1 MKKLLFLFLLIS
13 STFVSGQNR
22 LNDILHSLDSLIQ
35 KREYYNNKREFRIN
49 SLKELLTEA
58 TEESNI
64 YNLYKIIAEEY
75 IPYTS
80 DSALLYSSKRMQ
92 IARGLKDNGKVINSK
107 LQLAKIYIIKGLYC
121 EANSLLNDISN
132 FTLTK
137 KQRIAYLQN
146 RVELNRYKEVSF
158 SKLENL
164 PDYKKLRA
172 AYQDSLLMV
181 IDKESP
187 RYFATKA
194 DRLMDAGEYEKMK
207 EVMLKS
213 LSRQKVEDRSYGYSA
228 YTLAMAYGKLGDL
241 DNKAYYLAKS
251 AMSDIDNGVRENAS
265 LRELAF
271 LLFKSGDLKRAYKYV
286 KIAMEDALFSKA
298 KLRSYEVLQIL
309 PLIDSEY
316 NDMRNKM
323 SRDMLYFEIILS
335 FMIVTLIIFLVFI
348 LKQKKKLEAANI
360 SNEHINKQL
369 YELNEKLR
377 KSNEEVLSANKKLES
392 FTNAQKE
399 YIVHYLKLS
408 SEYIGKIDDFRKSL
422 YKKAISENKDD
433 IIKDLRS
440 KEFINS
446 ELKLFYEDFDK
457 AFLDLYP
464 NFIEQF
470 NDLLKD
476 DEKIVIKHDELLNS
490 ELRVFALI
498 RLGISESEQ
507 IAKFLRYSITTIYNY
522 RVKMRNK
529 AKIPRDEFKEAV
541 KRIGK

>member
-1 MKKLLFLFLLIS
+1 MKKLLFLFLVF
-13 STFVSGQNR
+13 STVASGQDR
-22 LNDILHSLDSLIQ
+22 LNNILHSLDTLIQ
-35 KREYYNNKREFRIN
+35 KREFYNNKREFRIN
-49 SLKELLTEA
+49 SLKELLAEA
-58 TEESNI
+58 TEDEHI
-64 YNLYKIIAEEY
+64 YNLYKTIAEEY

-80 DSALLYSSKRMQ
+80 DSALLYSSKSIETATRLNSTKK
-92 IARGLKDNGKVINSK
+92 IINSE
-107 LQLAKIYIIKGLYC
+107 LQLARIYIIKGMYC
-121 EANSLLNDISN
+121 EADDLLNDISSRP
-132 FTLTK
+132 LTK

-164 PDYKKLRA
+164 PDYSKLRA
-172 AYQDSLLMV
+172 AFQDSLLEV
-181 IDKESP
+181 IDKNSP
-187 RYFATKA
+187 RYYATKA
-194 DRLMDAGEYEKMK
+194 DRLMDAGDYEKMK
-207 EVMLKS
+207 EVMLESVKK
-213 LSRQKVEDRSYGYSA
+213 QKVEDRSYGYSA

-251 AMSDIDNGVRENAS
+251 AMSDIVNGVRENAS

-271 LLFKSGDLKRAYKYV
+271 QLFKSGDLKRAYKYV

-323 SRDMLYFEIILS
+323 SRDMLYFEVILS
-335 FMIVTLIIFLVFI
+335 AMILTLIVFLIFI
-348 LKQKKKLEAANI
+348 LKQKKKLEAANVK
-360 SNEHINKQL
+360 NEQINKQL
-369 YELNEKLR
+369 IDLNDKLS
-377 KSNEEVLSANKKLES
+377 KSNEEVLLINKKLES

-422 YKKAISENKDD
+422 YKKALSENKDD

-440 KEFINS
+440 KEFINT

-476 DEKIVIKHDELLNS
+476 DEKIELKHDELLNS

-498 RLGISESEQ
+498 RLGITESEQ
-507 IAKFLRYSITTIYNY
+507 IAKFLRYSVTTIYNY

-529 AKIPRDEFKEAV
+529 ARIPRDEFKEAV

>member
-1 MKKLLFLFLLIS
+1 MKKFLFLFLIL
-13 STFVSGQNR
+13 STPVLGQKR
-22 LNDILHSLDSLIQ
+22 LNEVLHSLDTLIQ
-35 KREYYNNKREFRIN
+35 KRDYYNNKREFRIN
-49 SLKELLTEA
+49 SLKELLAEA
-58 TEESNI
+58 TDDENI
-64 YNLYKIIAEEY
+64 YNLYRSIAREY

-80 DSALLYSSKRMQ
+80 DSALLYSSKS
-92 IARGLKDNGKVINSK
+92 IETAVKLNDESKIINSQ
-107 LQLAKIYIIKGLYC
+107 LQLARIYIIKGMYC
-121 EANSLLNDISN
+121 EANSLLNDISRRR
-132 FTLTK
+132 LTK

-158 SKLENL
+158 SKLKTL
-164 PDYKKLRA
+164 PDYSKLRA
-172 AYQDSLLMV
+172 AFQDSLLMI
-181 IDKESP
+181 IDKNTP
-187 RYFATKA
+187 RYYATKA
-194 DRLMDAGEYEKMK
+194 DRLMDAGNYEKMK
-207 EVMLKS
+207 EVMLES
-213 LSRQKVEDRSYGYSA
+213 LSKQKIEDRSYGYSA
-228 YTLAMAYGKLGDL
+228 YTLAMAYGRLGDF

-251 AMSDIDNGVRENAS
+251 AMSDILNGVRENAS

-271 LLFKSGDLKRAYKYV
+271 LLFKSGDLKRAYKYI

-298 KLRSYEVLQIL
+298 KLRRYEVLQIL
-309 PLIDSEY
+309 PLIDREY

-323 SRDMLYFEIILS
+323 SRNMLIFELVMS
-335 FMIVTLIIFLVFI
+335 FMIIILFVALIYI
-348 LKQKKKLEAANI
+348 LKQKKKLEAANNK
-360 SNEHINKQL
+360 NEHINRQL
-369 YELNEKLR
+369 IELNEKLR
-377 KSNEEVLSANKKLES
+377 KSNEDVLTANKKLES

-440 KEFINS
+440 KEFINT

-476 DEKIVIKHDELLNS
+476 DEKIVLKQDELLNS

-498 RLGISESEQ
+498 RLGITESEQ
-507 IAKFLRYSITTIYNY
+507 IAKFLRYSVTTIYNY

>member
-1 MKKLLFLFLLIS
+1 MLESVKK
-13 STFVSGQNR
+13 
-22 LNDILHSLDSLIQ
+22 
-35 KREYYNNKREFRIN
+35 
-49 SLKELLTEA
+49 
-58 TEESNI
+58 
-64 YNLYKIIAEEY
+64 
-75 IPYTS
+75 
-80 DSALLYSSKRMQ
+80 
-92 IARGLKDNGKVINSK
+92 
-107 LQLAKIYIIKGLYC
+107 
-121 EANSLLNDISN
+121 
-132 FTLTK
+132 
-137 KQRIAYLQN
+137 
-146 RVELNRYKEVSF
+146 
-158 SKLENL
+158 
-164 PDYKKLRA
+164 
-172 AYQDSLLMV
+172 
-181 IDKESP
+181 
-187 RYFATKA
+187 
-194 DRLMDAGEYEKMK
+194 
-207 EVMLKS
+207 
-213 LSRQKVEDRSYGYSA
+213 QKVEDRSYGYSA

-251 AMSDIDNGVRENAS
+251 AMSDIVNGVRENAS

-323 SRDMLYFEIILS
+323 SRDMLYFEVILS
-335 FMIVTLIIFLVFI
+335 AMILTLIVFLIFI
-348 LKQKKKLEAANI
+348 LKQKKKLEAANVK
-360 SNEHINKQL
+360 NEQINKQL
-369 YELNEKLR
+369 IDLNDKLI
-377 KSNEEVLSANKKLES
+377 KSNEEVLLINKKLES

-422 YKKAISENKDD
+422 YKKALSENKDD

-440 KEFINS
+440 KEFINT

-470 NDLLKD
+470 NELLKD
-476 DEKIVIKHDELLNS
+476 DEKIELKHDELLNS

-498 RLGISESEQ
+498 RLGITESEH
-507 IAKFLRYSITTIYNY
+507 IAKFLRYSVTTIYNY

-529 AKIPRDEFKEAV
+529 ARIPRDEFKEAV